1 MRKKCLICR
10 NNNLKK
16 IIDLGI
22 QPFADTFISHSN
34 LNKKEPVVKLV
45 LNLCS
50 KCGCVQTKY
59 KTNTYKRYNLHNYS
73 YTSSNSKFSKTHWI
87 NYAKDITESYKITKK
102 SKVLEIGSNDGF
114 LLKQF
119 KFFSKCK
126 VVGVDASKY
135 MSKLSNKTKIKTFQ
149 MIFNNINSSKII
161 KKEGRFDLVIAN
173 NVFNHS
179 DDPLNFLKGVESVLN
194 KDGVFIFELPY
205 WLDSVV
211 SKKFD
216 QIYHEHVTYFNIKM
230 ILNLIKN
237 SDFKILKVQKINYHG
252 GSIRVALKKNLESNI
267 SISNY
272 IKKEKR
278 NGLFK
283 TNTYKKLNK
292 FILQKKDNIHKKIS
306 LLKQKNYIIAGV
318 GAAAKANTLIN
329 TFKLNNQHINF
340 ITDASVHKIGKY
352 TPKSRI
358 PIYNDNILSRYEK
371 VYAIILSWNISKT
384 LKLKLL
390 KINKNTKF
398 LSF

>member
-1 MRKKCLICR
+1 
-10 NNNLKK
+10 
-16 IIDLGI
+16 
-22 QPFADTFISHSN
+22 
-34 LNKKEPVVKLV
+34 
-45 LNLCS
+45 
-50 KCGCVQTKY
+50 
-59 KTNTYKRYNLHNYS
+59 
-73 YTSSNSKFSKTHWI
+73 
-87 NYAKDITESYKITKK
+87 
-102 SKVLEIGSNDGF
+102 
-114 LLKQF
+114 
-119 KFFSKCK
+119 
-126 VVGVDASKY
+126 
-135 MSKLSNKTKIKTFQ
+135 
-149 MIFNNINSSKII
+149 
-161 KKEGRFDLVIAN
+161 
-173 NVFNHS
+173 
-179 DDPLNFLKGVESVLN
+179 
-194 KDGVFIFELPY
+194 
-205 WLDSVV
+205 
-211 SKKFD
+211 
-216 QIYHEHVTYFNIKM
+216 M

-237 SDFKILKVQKINYHG
+237 SDFKILKIQKINYHG
-252 GSIRVALKKNLESNI
+252 GSIRVALKKNLKSNI

-272 IKKEKR
+272 IKKEKQ

>member
-252 GSIRVALKKNLESNI
+252 GSIRVALKKNLKSNI

>member
-1 MRKKCLICR
+1 MRKKCIICR

-205 WLDSVV
+205 WLDSVA

-237 SDFKILKVQKINYHG
+237 SDFKILKIQKINYHG
-252 GSIRVALKKNLESNI
+252 GSIRVALKKNLKSNI

-272 IKKEKR
+272 IKKEKQ

-329 TFKLNNQHINF
+329 TFKLNNKHINF